1 MSRDDHASSLSS
13 TMGGG
18 APRPGLSRR
27 AFLRRAAAVA
37 FAFPAAGTLLAACG
51 GQSAPTPTSAPAGA
65 TAPAPAGTTAPPPA
79 TAAPAG
85 QTASTA
91 TPAAARPAAAP
102 GGQAVVSLGEP
113 DTLLSG
119 ASRTALAGEIYTFT
133 ADGLARFRYPD
144 MEAVPDLAEKWDVS
158 PDGKT
163 YTFAL
168 RQGVKWQD
176 GQPFSAQD
184 VKFSFETWAHP
195 KWPGPLSPNLALI
208 EGAAAYKQGQ
218 ATAIS
223 GIAIP
228 DDGHVRFTL
237 TAAVA
242 TFLAT
247 SATGALLPRHLLQ
260 DVSPADVQK
269 SPFARKPVYTG
280 PFMVQ
285 SWQTGEGLTFAAFP
299 DAFAGPPKLAT
310 LVGRDYPDQTTAINA
325 LRTGESQL
333 GFVAPDQFDQF
344 ARDPTFRTQ
353 QLAGSQGVFLT
364 FDLTN
369 PLFADKR
376 VRQAIS
382 HAIDRK
388 GLIAALFR
396 GKADPSFGV
405 ASPLSWLY
413 NPDAPRFDFDVAQAK
428 QLLDAAGW
436 QPGADGIR
444 AKDGKKF
451 SFT

>member
-1 MSRDDHASSLSS
+1 
-13 TMGGG
+13 
-18 APRPGLSRR
+18 
-27 AFLRRAAAVA
+27 
-37 FAFPAAGTLLAACG
+37 
-51 GQSAPTPTSAPAGA
+51 
-65 TAPAPAGTTAPPPA
+65 
-79 TAAPAG
+79 
-85 QTASTA
+85 
-91 TPAAARPAAAP
+91 
-102 GGQAVVSLGEP
+102 
-113 DTLLSG
+113 
-119 ASRTALAGEIYTFT
+119 
-133 ADGLARFRYPD
+133 
-144 MEAVPDLAEKWDVS
+144 
-158 PDGKT
+158 
-163 YTFAL
+163 
-168 RQGVKWQD
+168 
-176 GQPFSAQD
+176 
-184 VKFSFETWAHP
+184 
-195 KWPGPLSPNLALI
+195 
-208 EGAAAYKQGQ
+208 
-218 ATAIS
+218 
-223 GIAIP
+223 
-228 DDGHVRFTL
+228 
-237 TAAVA
+237 
-242 TFLAT
+242 
-247 SATGALLPRHLLQ
+247 SATGALLPKHLLQ

-299 DAFAGPPKLAT
+299 DAFAGPPTLAT

-388 GLIAALFR
+388 ALIAALFR

-451 SFT
+451 SFTMDVVTGGAATQDVVALQPFLKAVGIEFQINELEFGTYIARHVVGKYEASYFSWANFIIDPREDLQEQFESPRAADYSGYDNAQVNQLFQQARAATSRDDEKKLYDQIQQITGDDAVYVYLWRPQPLLVARNTLALPTVKIPAELFARAAEWATSAER